1 MSINI
6 IIPSLDKP
14 IINKPSHKQPYRD
27 AIQQANGNPILM
39 ELHELKRAEISD
51 IHGILLTGGHDIDP
65 STYGCPREIFTRY
78 TYKRR
83 DTIDLEFARIA
94 FSYDIPILGICRGM
108 QIMYVLNGGQ
118 LYQDISAYRHNE
130 KVQIQHTYE
139 DHEINV
145 EDHDLFRNII
155 ATDKFLVNSSHHQC
169 IAYKESPKLNADY
182 PFKIGA
188 VSDDGI
194 AESIY
199 AVTHPF
205 ALGVQYH
212 PERLTT
218 KHDHKIFRSFITHA
232 ERKKNDT
239 L

>member
-6 IIPSLDKP
+6 IIPSLEKP
-14 IINKPSHKQPYRD
+14 VLNKPSHRQPYRE
-27 AIQQANGNPILM
+27 AIQQVNGNPILM
-39 ELHELKRAEISD
+39 ELHELKRVKLSN
-51 IHGILLTGGHDIDP
+51 IHGILLPGGHDINP
-65 STYGCPREIFTRY
+65 STYGCPREVFTGY
-78 TYKRR
+78 TDTHR
-83 DTIDLEFARIA
+83 DTLDLEFARIA

-108 QIMYVLNGGQ
+108 QIMYILNGGQ
-118 LYQDISAYRHNE
+118 LYQDIAAYRHDE
-130 KVQIQHTYE
+130 RHQIQHTHE
-139 DHEINV
+139 DHTIKV
-145 EDHDLFRNII
+145 EDYDLFRNIVS
-155 ATDKFLVNSSHHQC
+155 TDEFTVNSSHHQC
-169 IAYKESPKLNADY
+169 IAYKESPQMNADY

-188 VSDDGI
+188 VSEDGI

-212 PERLTT
+212 PERFTA
-218 KHDHKIFRSFITHA
+218 KQDYQVFRAFIAHA